1 MLVSGSVAQG
11 VCDKGRCV
19 CGGGSGGMEVESLV
33 YSQGEVRVGTGGG
46 IHILTRGQGKVCL
59 ESCRS

>member
-19 CGGGSGGMEVESLV
+19 CGGGGVEAW
-33 YSQGEVRVGTGGG
+33 RWN
-46 IHILTRGQGKVCL
+46 H
-59 ESCRS
+59 